1 MRVFVFVFVFVC
13 VSLSRTLSFLSLSL
27 SSSCSVIVFV
37 LGLVLCLVESS
48 FTPSVTSAIILNL
61 CQVLI
66 CMRVADWSSTEKD
79 GKSNKKTQRDADGAH
94 KKIWPRKSY
103 AANTRVAVEQKKK
116 SFPVSDADADKNE
129 DTRRTSMNA
138 FNVDASTSWFG
149 ARRVPTQRV
158 TIRSNK
164 KEKEHLKVY
173 SHGFLLPRLQAPLAR
188 TVIDGLT
195 VIRSLDTVSRCDS
208 LFDNRKE
215 ISHETV
221 DARPSLDPSLKTGV
235 NRQSGSDSRVSMR
248 ASTAGRERPP
258 TFSSDMHTMI
268 MAEYQDLRNC
278 EHLTLQ
284 ETAAALRETVRR
296 DLAARQT
303 RGRTRERASSKGF
316 CQRVFGEQ
324 EAPPRACVLIG
335 EMEEEERGRGLVE
348 FIQFKESPQF
358 LLASYATRKTL
369 LAGFVARGGRLETG
383 AFQCNRAVS
392 QEPSG
397 KSPSQLENSVLWEY
411 DFVRARGARA
421 EKLLEVRR
429 QERAF
434 WQKHKTDYTFGKGKL
449 AHLDL
454 EAWHYPY
461 AYIRG
466 RQIKRQDSTTQSLNF
481 LPLHESIH
489 TSRDAGNIHAQTH
502 AVRGNLHATSLPTQR
517 SPKCPGALISPL
529 PLSHSLHDG
538 SDEGAFKIG
547 QPNTSQERNA
557 HSSVP
562 REEEGVA
569 SRDRIARLE
578 ENTSRSSKRDTL
590 FSSPRE
596 NEVLPGTGSHGP
608 SQAREASEESEGM
621 WQLGLGQEEEEERRK
636 KGGDMASLPA
646 SPSLTTFESPGSEG
660 WALRGGGVANKMF
673 GKAAFKIRMVRQK
686 TCAQKRKYIDI

>member
-1 MRVFVFVFVFVC
+1 MR
-13 VSLSRTLSFLSLSL
+13 
-27 SSSCSVIVFV
+27 
-37 LGLVLCLVESS
+37 
-48 FTPSVTSAIILNL
+48 
-61 CQVLI
+61 
-66 CMRVADWSSTEKD
+66 MADWSSKEKD
-79 GKSNKKTQRDADGAH
+79 GKSNKKTQRDANGARE
-94 KKIWPRKSY
+94 KVWPRQGY
-103 AANTRVAVEQKKK
+103 AANTQVAVEKKRK
-116 SFPVSDADADKNE
+116 SFPVSDADADKKE
-129 DTRRTSMNA
+129 DTRRTSMNV

-158 TIRSNK
+158 PVRSNK
-164 KEKEHLKVY
+164 KGKEHLKAY
-173 SHGFLLPRLQAPLAR
+173 SLGFLLPRLQTPLAR

-195 VIRSLDTVSRCDS
+195 VIRSSDTVSRCDS
-208 LFDNRKE
+208 LFDNRKG
-215 ISHETV
+215 ISHQTV
-221 DARPSLDPSLKTGV
+221 DARPSPNSSLKTGV
-235 NRQSGSDSRVSMR
+235 KRQSASDSRVTMR

-258 TFSSDMHTMI
+258 AFSSNMQTMI
-268 MAEYQDLRNC
+268 MAEYQDLRKC

-296 DLAARQT
+296 DLATRQT
-303 RGRTRERASSKGF
+303 RGRTRERASSGEF
-316 CQRVFGEQ
+316 CQWVFGEQ
-324 EAPPRACVLIG
+324 GEPPRACVLIG

-369 LAGFVARGGRLETG
+369 LAGFVARGGCLEIG
-383 AFQCNRAVS
+383 ACRRKRAVS

-411 DFVRARGARA
+411 DFARARGARA

-434 WQKHKTDYTFGKGKL
+434 WRKHKTDYTFSKGKL

-466 RQIKRQDSTTQSLNF
+466 RQIKCQDSTTQSPNF
-481 LPLHESIH
+481 LPLNESVH
-489 TSRDAGNIHAQTH
+489 TSRDAGNTHAQTH
-502 AVRGNLHATSLPTQR
+502 AVRGNLHATPLPTQR
-517 SPKCPGALISPL
+517 SPKYPGALISRL
-529 PLSHSLHDG
+529 PLSHSPHDG

-547 QPNTSQERNA
+547 QPNTSEERNA
-557 HSSVP
+557 HSSFP

-569 SRDRIARLE
+569 SRECIARLE
-578 ENTSRSSKRDTL
+578 ENTFRSSKRDTNS
-590 FSSPRE
+590 SSPRE

-608 SQAREASEESEGM
+608 SQAREASEESEGT

-660 WALRGGGVANKMF
+660 WALRGGGGANKMF
-673 GKAAFKIRMVRQK
+673 GKAAFKIRMVRKK
-686 TCAQKRKYIDI
+686 TYAQKRKYIDT